1 MLHNVELCKKF
12 AISWKSEGWLLYSE
26 EPAACPIVSHTDPA
40 HVRILTYILIFTH
53 LRLGRTS
60 AFFLSFF
67 LSFSCLHPQI
77 LYAFLFSPMCVPHV
91 DSTECPQNMCAV
103 SQVLYSCMTSRKFCS
118 CDCCNAARTER
129 TFCFDPDAFEHF
141 WWVGVSSCHDPV
153 L

>member
-12 AISWKSEGWLLYSE
+12 AISWKPEGWLLYSE

-60 AFFLSFF
+60 AFFLSAVPTLKFF
-67 LSFSCLHPQI
+67 MHFSFLP
-77 LYAFLFSPMCVPHV
+77 CVPHV
-91 DSTECPQNMCAV
+91 DSTEYPQNMCAV